1 MTMNQVVV
9 HFLDGHVAKG
19 ITNDF
24 VATKDRLHLAPSGA
38 APGSKPMEILFSEA
52 KAIFFVKSL
61 QGQPAHHKSNAFDPS
76 KSALGRKLS
85 VTFKDGETMVG
96 TTQGYQPGR
105 PGFFIIPADSSSNN
119 ERCFI
124 VSAAT
129 KEIRML

>member
-1 MTMNQVVV
+1 
-9 HFLDGHVAKG
+9 
-19 ITNDF
+19 
-24 VATKDRLHLAPSGA
+24 
-38 APGSKPMEILFSEA
+38 MEILFSEA
-52 KAIFFVKSL
+52 KAIFSRRACRASRSITRATRSAL
-61 QGQPAHHKSNAFDPS
+61 

>member
-1 MTMNQVVV
+1 MNQVVV
-9 HFLDGHVAKG
+9 HFLDGHIAKG

-24 VATKDRLHLAPSGA
+24 VATKDRLHLAPSGC
-38 APGSKPMEILFSEA
+38 APGSKPTEILFSEV

-61 QGQPAHHKSNAFDPS
+61 QGQPTHHKSNAFDPT
-76 KSALGRKLS
+76 KPALGRKLS

-105 PGFFIIPADSSSNN
+105 PGFFIIPADPGSNN